1 LVERRV
7 LVSPYGRRG
16 LMEDASASRVF
27 PRRVTVVA
35 MAVSVGVLIVI
46 DSFSSGD
53 LLLILGPAALY
64 FVGGFLAFRNLLAGF
79 VLLVVLF
86 VMDARLVPFYE
97 RTTLPPGF
105 FQGLF
110 GLLNL
115 AGFIAAIVVIL
126 RRMRRATYR
135 ERLTDKN
142 G

>member
-1 LVERRV
+1 ME
-7 LVSPYGRRG
+7 GG
-16 LMEDASASRVF
+16 EIMEDASASRGF
-27 PRRVTVVA
+27 PWRVTVVA
-35 MAVSVGVLIVI
+35 MPVSVGVFIVI

-53 LLLILGPAALY
+53 LLLTLGFAALY

-86 VMDARLVPFYE
+86 AMDAGFVPFYE
-97 RTTLPPGF
+97 RTTLPDWF

-135 ERLTDKN
+135 ESLTDKN